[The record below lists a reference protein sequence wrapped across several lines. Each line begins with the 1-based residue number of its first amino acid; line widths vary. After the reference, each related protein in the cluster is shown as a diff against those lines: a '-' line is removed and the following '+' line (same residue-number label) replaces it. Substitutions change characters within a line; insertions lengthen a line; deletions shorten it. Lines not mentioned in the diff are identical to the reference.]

1 MREKDLKQEIDTDA
15 VLLDDKRL
23 YELVREQ
30 YNKVN
35 KEYLEEQRQKVLQYQ
50 KCSQCRHFVYDAD
63 CLEIW
68 MCERLHEG
76 KDCKFEVYE
85 RY

>member
-1 MREKDLKQEIDTDA
+1 MSENIKTASFLK
-15 VLLDDKRL
+15 LLFIASYLL

-35 KEYLEEQRQKVLQYQ
+35 KEYLEEQRQKALQYQ

-63 CLEIW
+63 CLETW